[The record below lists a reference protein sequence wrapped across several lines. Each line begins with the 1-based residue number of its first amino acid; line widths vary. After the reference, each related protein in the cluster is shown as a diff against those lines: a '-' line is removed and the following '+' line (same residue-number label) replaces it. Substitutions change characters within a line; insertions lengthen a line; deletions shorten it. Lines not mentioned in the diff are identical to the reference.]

1 MRHIIPF
8 TVGPEPWAEAADSLG
23 KRQDS
28 TVCSLVPRH
37 VVIWGHLHGDED

>member
-8 TVGPEPWAEAADSLG
+8 TVGPEPWAEAGDSLG
-23 KRQDS
+23 ERQDS
-28 TVCSLVPRH
+28 GLVPRH